1 MFKTL
6 HFISSELNLTAVN
19 VKFCNLE
26 AILPS
31 FGYRYNIMSTISYIF
46 KCIIITIRNET
57 EVGSSIISS
66 QTVSELSR
74 EPSNSEFPVQ
84 FFFETAKVIVISCKV
99 AS

>member
-1 MFKTL
+1 MRHCILFL
-6 HFISSELNLTAVN
+6 HAEINLTAVN

-31 FGYRYNIMSTISYIF
+31 LGYRYMYIISYIF
-46 KCIIITIRNET
+46 KCIIMAIRNET

-84 FFFETAKVIVISCKV
+84 FFFETVKVIVISCKV
-99 AS
+99 